1 MFCALNDRSGIFS
14 NNITTQSKSKLK
26 RVTEKVHAICPCVL
40 TIGMPKLRHKCH
52 FWWSLWV
59 FFREDQMR
67 FEIASLAMVKIKEI
81 KLSTSIGLMRKI
93 NFSRIDRSA
102 SSPYYVLTT
111 RITLRNKLTRMFLG
125 VLLSSVPI

>member
-14 NNITTQSKSKLK
+14 NNIKTQSKSKLK

-40 TIGMPKLRHKCH
+40 TIGMPKLRHECH

-59 FFREDQMR
+59 FLREDQMR
-67 FEIASLAMVKIKEI
+67 FEIASLTTVKKK
-81 KLSTSIGLMRKI
+81 KLNLAHRSAQCAKV
-93 NFSRIDRSA
+93 NFSRNDRSA
-102 SSPYYVLTT
+102 SSPYHVLTT
-111 RITLRNKLTRMFLG
+111 RLTLRNKLTRMFLG